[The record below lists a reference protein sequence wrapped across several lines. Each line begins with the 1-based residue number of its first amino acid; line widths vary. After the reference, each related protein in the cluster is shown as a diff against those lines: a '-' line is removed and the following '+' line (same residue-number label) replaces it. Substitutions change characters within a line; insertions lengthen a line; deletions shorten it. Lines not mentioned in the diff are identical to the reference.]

1 MDKIGHWTI
10 WKLDIMDII
19 GQYGQNWNLWT
30 KKGKRGQNWT
40 IWTKKG
46 KRGQNW
52 TIWTKKGKRGQNWT
66 LWTLW
71 TILTNVNKTRK
82 D

>member
-1 MDKIGHWTI
+1 MDKKFENMDKIGHWTI

-52 TIWTKKGKRGQNWT
+52 T